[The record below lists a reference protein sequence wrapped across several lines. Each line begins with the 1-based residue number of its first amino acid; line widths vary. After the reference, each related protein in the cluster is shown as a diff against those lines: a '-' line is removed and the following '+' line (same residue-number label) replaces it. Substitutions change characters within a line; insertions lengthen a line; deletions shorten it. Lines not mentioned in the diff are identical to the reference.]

1 MVTRTAVPTGAG
13 RRLYMDTEGNNLY
26 PLIDK
31 MHCLGVIDI
40 DTEEEF
46 YFGPA
51 VPVGHPA
58 LAGKSEQEIS
68 VLTNPTGTLE
78 DGMLFMSEADLLTG
92 HNTIGFDY
100 PACEQ
105 LYPNHF
111 KRPVKAWDSLVAA
124 KRVWPYDTLIG
135 PDLARIRAGMMP
147 AFLMKSH
154 SMKAWGY
161 RLGDNK
167 DDYGGDPDKYPGD
180 DEASKKVRWDNR
192 WKEWNP
198 YMASYM
204 MQDCRPGLKLW
215 KLIERRVGWVVD
227 EKGNPSAD
235 PVWPE
240 LVFEYEHEAARIL
253 FEQQQFG
260 IRFDRD
266 RAEKRAAE
274 LTTLKHQIDK
284 KLVETFGSWWA
295 AGEVTTPAIDR
306 KVKLTHLPDITKRRV
321 SEKTGKELAPYVGP
335 PVCQYFDDAP
345 YTPVTFTTFSPSS
358 RDHLGQRLQDVFGWK
373 PKKFGKNGK
382 PTVDETALEEIPE
395 AVLPA
400 DMRQLILDYFV
411 VNKTLGMLR
420 SGSRA
425 WLSPSIL
432 GEDDRIHGR
441 VDPSGAVTGR
451 GTHSN
456 PNLGQVPAV
465 LKEKDLEGIEQV
477 VRGLKGRYG
486 WECRELFTADEGWEL
501 TGTDASALELIDLGH
516 YLMPH
521 DGGKFRDRV
530 CDPER
535 DPHTEHSE
543 LTGRTRAET
552 KTATYLYIYGGSAWK
567 LSLDTPVEDHEI
579 PELLAYRGLTM
590 LLKNLARRF
599 DDDFVD
605 KLDDRQKARLAKARL
620 IIIAFENGIEGIKP
634 LKESVTEAARMKG
647 WLRGLDGSK
656 LHVRKP
662 HAALN
667 TLLQAAGAQTCKLWM
682 VLVHRKLAAMG
693 YRHGVDYKQVLWVHD
708 ELQITH
714 KPGMHADIARI
725 SDEAIKE
732 AGQLLGLRGEYRADS
747 KLGLNWAET
756 H

>member
-1 MVTRTAVPTGAG
+1 MKVSGKG

-26 PLIDK
+26 PDLDK
-31 MHCLGVIDI
+31 MHCLGVIDM
-40 DTEEEF
+40 DTDEEF

-51 VPVGHPA
+51 VPKGHRVLEA
-58 LAGKSEQEIS
+58 KSEAEVE
-68 VLTNPTGTLE
+68 VLTNPTGTIAE
-78 DGMLFMSEADLLTG
+78 GMRFMSECDLLVG
-92 HNTIGFDY
+92 HNTVGFDY
-100 PACEQ
+100 PACEL
-105 LYPNHF
+105 LYPNDF
-111 KRPVKAWDSLVAA
+111 KRPRKAWDSLVAG

-135 PDLARIRAGMMP
+135 PDLARIKAGMMP

-167 DDYGGDPDKYPGD
+167 DEYDGDKDRYPGD
-180 DEASKKVRWDNR
+180 DEATKKVRFQHR
-192 WKEWNP
+192 WEEWNP
-198 YMASYM
+198 WMASYM
-204 MQDCRPGLKLW
+204 MQDCRPGIKLW
-215 KLIERRVGWVVD
+215 KLIEKRVGWLKD
-227 EKGNPSAD
+227 ENGNPSAD
-235 PVWPE
+235 LVWPE

-260 IRFDRD
+260 IRFD
-266 RAEKRAAE
+266 EKKALKLAAD
-274 LTTLKHQIDK
+274 LTTLKHQIDT

-306 KVKLTHLPDITKRRV
+306 KVKLTHLPNVTKRRF

-335 PVCQYFDDAP
+335 PICQYFDDAP

-358 RDHLGQRLQDVFGWK
+358 RDHLGQRLQEVFGWK

-382 PTVDETALEEIPE
+382 PTVDETVLEEIPE

-420 SGSRA
+420 SGSKA
-425 WLSPSIL
+425 WLSKGIL
-432 GEDDRIHGR
+432 GEDRRIHGR
-441 VDPSGAVTGR
+441 VDPAGAVTGR

-465 LKEKDLEGIEQV
+465 IKEKIDGVEQV
-477 VRGLKGRYG
+477 VRGLRGRYG

-516 YLMPH
+516 YLVPH
-521 DGGKFRDRV
+521 DEGKFRDRV
-530 CDPER
+530 CDPKR

-552 KTATYLYIYGGSAWK
+552 KTATYLYIYGGSAWT
-567 LSLDTPVEDHEI
+567 LSLDTPIEDHEI
-579 PELLAYRGLTM
+579 PEYLAYRGLPM
-590 LLKNLARRF
+590 LLKALARRF
-599 DDDFVD
+599 DDDFVA

-634 LKESVTEAARMKG
+634 LKEDVTTAARQKG

-682 VLVHRKLAAMG
+682 VLTHRKLEAQG
-693 YRHGVDYKQVLWVHD
+693 LRHGVDFKQVLWVHD

-714 KPGMHADIARI
+714 RPGLHEVIRDA
-725 SDEAIKE
+725 SYEAIKE
-732 AGQLLGLRGEYRADS
+732 AGEMLGLRGQYRADA
-747 KLGLNWAET
+747 KCGLNWAET